1 MDNAAKVPEVS
12 VIVPAR
18 NEQDCLADCLRTL
31 VEQQDVNCE
40 IIVVDDHSTDA
51 TAVIAA
57 KFPVRVITAGPLPSG
72 WSGKCNAAWTGARIA
87 KGKWLL
93 FTDADTKHAP
103 DSVATGLHEAREF
116 DAGLLSYSPKQ
127 EVHGFAQR
135 ALMPVIFA
143 ELAATYRPKDVCDPN
158 SPVAA
163 TNGQY
168 LLIRREVYDAI
179 GGHAAVG
186 GSVLEDVA
194 LAKRVKQ
201 AGYKL
206 RFRTAGVVSTR
217 MYRSFAQMWEGW
229 TKNLALLFPHP
240 RWLAFRSLL
249 EFAVIVG
256 CVAVAIW
263 NAASGEIKGVV
274 IASGLAAAFL
284 VFFLARVRRAHF
296 DWLSNCLAILG
307 LPLFA
312 ILLLNSD
319 ISHKQGSVRWKGR
332 EYGVGV
338 TKEPLSGDPKV
349 LVDPP
354 EPIV

>member
-1 MDNAAKVPEVS
+1 MDSAARVPEVS

-18 NEQDCLADCLRTL
+18 NEEDCLADCLRTL
-31 VEQQDVNCE
+31 VEQQGVGCE
-40 IIVVDDHSTDA
+40 ITVVDDHSSDA
-51 TAVIAA
+51 TAAIAA
-57 KFPVRVITAGPLPSG
+57 KFPVRVITADPLPAG

-87 KGKWLL
+87 KGNWLL

-103 DSVATGLHEAREF
+103 SSVASGLQEAHEF

-135 ALMPVIFA
+135 ALMPLIFA

-163 TNGQY
+163 ANGQY

-179 GGHAAVG
+179 GGHAAVAG
-186 GSVLEDVA
+186 AVLEDVK

-206 RFRTAGVVSTR
+206 RFRTADVVGTR
-217 MYRSFAQMWEGW
+217 MYRSFVQMWEGW

-240 RWLAFRSLL
+240 RRLALRSLL
-249 EFAVIVG
+249 EFAAFVG
-256 CVAVAIW
+256 CAAFAIVNW
-263 NAASGEIKGVV
+263 ATRGIGPAF
-274 IASGLAAAFL
+274 IATVPLIAFL
-284 VFFLARVRRAHF
+284 VPFENRIRRAHF
-296 DWLSNCLAILG
+296 DWFSTSLAILG

-312 ILLLNSD
+312 ILLLDSAR
-319 ISHKQGSVRWKGR
+319 SHKRGLVRWKGR
-332 EYGVGV
+332 EYAAVG
-338 TKEPLSGDPKV
+338 TEPWAKL
-349 LVDPP
+349 
-354 EPIV
+354 

>member
-1 MDNAAKVPEVS
+1 
-12 VIVPAR
+12 
-18 NEQDCLADCLRTL
+18 
-31 VEQQDVNCE
+31 
-40 IIVVDDHSTDA
+40 
-51 TAVIAA
+51 
-57 KFPVRVITAGPLPSG
+57 
-72 WSGKCNAAWTGARIA
+72 
-87 KGKWLL
+87 
-93 FTDADTKHAP
+93 
-103 DSVATGLHEAREF
+103 
-116 DAGLLSYSPKQ
+116 
-127 EVHGFAQR
+127 
-135 ALMPVIFA
+135 MPVIFA

-163 TNGQY
+163 ANGQY